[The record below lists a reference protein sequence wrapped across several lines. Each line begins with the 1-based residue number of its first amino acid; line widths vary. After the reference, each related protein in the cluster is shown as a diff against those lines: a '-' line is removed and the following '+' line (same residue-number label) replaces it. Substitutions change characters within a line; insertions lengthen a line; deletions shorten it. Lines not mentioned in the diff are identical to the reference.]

1 MLQLTGQGASSCK
14 QFQVSRGLWSTCRT
28 GKARLSLRFSLT
40 DKLQWPHAV
49 CTWPW
54 QVLHGWVLTLSDFRA
69 TAKAKLWKDQS
80 TQTKWKKQAPA
91 GGTEASGKHPFKT
104 AWGRMFFGKITV
116 RNYILYLYMTE
127 IFLNIHQL
135 FLEAKSSTNTILNY
149 IIKINLKIISFCNF
163 LSWILLLLVLSIAY
177 LCFQIVVATDLT
189 FQFNFILILMKLR
202 YNNLQWPV
210 FNVAKYIG
218 IAFFFNLAATDD
230 WA

>member
-1 MLQLTGQGASSCK
+1 
-14 QFQVSRGLWSTCRT
+14 
-28 GKARLSLRFSLT
+28 
-40 DKLQWPHAV
+40 
-49 CTWPW
+49 
-54 QVLHGWVLTLSDFRA
+54 
-69 TAKAKLWKDQS
+69 
-80 TQTKWKKQAPA
+80 
-91 GGTEASGKHPFKT
+91 
-104 AWGRMFFGKITV
+104 MFFGKITV

-202 YNNLQWPV
+202 YNNLQ
-210 FNVAKYIG
+210 
-218 IAFFFNLAATDD
+218 
-230 WA
+230 